1 MAERQVSVGG
11 KRYVLP
17 ELFMVMATQN
27 PIEHEGTY
35 NLPEAQLDR
44 FLMYIKPAAPISNVG
59 PIRGRMS
66 QNSALKT
73 CRQPGRK
80 FITFI

>member
-44 FLMYIKPAAPISNVG
+44 AAFRAAASKLSRV
-59 PIRGRMS
+59 RMFVW
-66 QNSALKT
+66 A
-73 CRQPGRK
+73 
-80 FITFI
+80 